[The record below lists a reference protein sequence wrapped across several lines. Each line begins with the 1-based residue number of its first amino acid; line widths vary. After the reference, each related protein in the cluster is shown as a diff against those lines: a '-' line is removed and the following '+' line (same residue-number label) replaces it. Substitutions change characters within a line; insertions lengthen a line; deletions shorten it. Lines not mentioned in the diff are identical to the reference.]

1 MRLEKKRLKEDLSVQ
16 FGSGNIETYRKGTE
30 LDVVVESTTPLHYCV
45 AFDTGIIEYIDKS
58 YFEEEIMTREEFNQQ
73 IINTQKAL
81 QQLSFELGILGKMA
95 SVALGYDVEC
105 DVCNGD
111 ELEFRKIEEDGVAN
125 SASHIY
131 IEDVLVKLT

>member
-1 MRLEKKRLKEDLSVQ
+1 MTLQKKRLKEDLSLQ
-16 FGSGNIETYRKGTE
+16 YGSGNIETYRKGTE
-30 LDVVVESTTPLHYCV
+30 LDVIVESTTPLHYCV

-58 YFEEEIMTREEFNQQ
+58 YFEEEIMTRKEFNQQ
-73 IINTQKAL
+73 IINTQNAL
-81 QQLSFELGILGKMA
+81 RQLSFELGRLGSMA

-111 ELEFRKIEEDGVAN
+111 EFEFREIEEDGVAN

-131 IEDVLVKLT
+131 PEDILAKLT